1 MEYIE
6 RVGSDALIA
15 KLMNAPRNLDL
26 LGDESV
32 VIAPGGQVDM
42 NPFFD
47 FGTSDADS

>member
-26 LGDESV
+26 LGDEPVGIS
-32 VIAPGGQVDM
+32 PGGQVDM